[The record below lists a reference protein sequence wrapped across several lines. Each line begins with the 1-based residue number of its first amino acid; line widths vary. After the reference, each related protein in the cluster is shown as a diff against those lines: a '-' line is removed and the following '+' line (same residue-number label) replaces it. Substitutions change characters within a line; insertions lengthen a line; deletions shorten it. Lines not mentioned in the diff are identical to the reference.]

1 MMNTPAQASQIVASD
16 TPDAS
21 SSEADVQLLYEH
33 QVMTPEDNPGED
45 VRAREVAASPRI
57 VGGLG
62 ESASTPVI
70 QTPAFSEVYQ
80 RAGIR
85 PPAHGFTILKI
96 ADMVSSNYLRDLSK
110 EGKRAAILMALEA
123 SNVQI
128 QDVIEDGA
136 QRDLALNEYEA
147 QQQKMFQ
154 DFKARKQQR
163 NQEIQAEIER
173 LTEACRATI
182 QANEKE
188 IADEKARLDE
198 WRAKKREEERRMR
211 SAASHFVPNGNTNG
225 NAEAASAEPDP
236 GAPSAQR
243 QPSEMPAAPAPASTK
258 AAEAR
263 TPAAKGGDR
272 RLSLWKR

>member
-1 MMNTPAQASQIVASD
+1 MMNTPAQGSQIAASAA
-16 TPDAS
+16 AS
-21 SSEADVQLLYEH
+21 SEDDVQMLYEH
-33 QVMTPEDNPGED
+33 PVMAPERNPVED
-45 VRAREVAASPRI
+45 LREREVAASPRLA
-57 VGGLG
+57 GGPG
-62 ESASTPVI
+62 ESGSTPVI
-70 QTPAFSEVYQ
+70 QTQTFSEVYQ

-85 PPAHGFTILKI
+85 APAHGFTILKI
-96 ADMVSSNYLRDLSK
+96 ADMVSSNYLRDLSR

-136 QRDLALNEYEA
+136 QRDLALNEYET
-147 QQQKMFQ
+147 QQQKTFQ

-198 WRAKKREEERRMR
+198 WRTKKREEERRMR
-211 SAASHFVPNGNTNG
+211 SAAAHFVPNGNTNG
-225 NAEAASAEPDP
+225 NAEVTSAEVEP
-236 GAPSAQR
+236 GPPSQR
-243 QPSEMPAAPAPASTK
+243 PPSEMPLAAPASAKT
-258 AAEAR
+258 AEVR
-263 TPAAKGGDR
+263 TPAKGGDK

>member
-1 MMNTPAQASQIVASD
+1 MMNTPAQGSPISTSA
-16 TPDAS
+16 AS
-21 SSEADVQLLYEH
+21 SSEDDVQMLYEH
-33 QVMTPEDNPGED
+33 PIMAPEGTPAEDLRE
-45 VRAREVAASPRI
+45 REREVVALPRI
-57 VGGLG
+57 VGGPG

-70 QTPAFSEVYQ
+70 QTPSFPEVYQ

-85 PPAHGFTILKI
+85 APAHGFTILKI
-96 ADMVSSNYLRDLSK
+96 ADMVSSNYLRELSR

-147 QQQKMFQ
+147 HQQKTFQ
-154 DFKARKQQR
+154 DFKARKQQQ

-173 LTEACRATI
+173 LTEAYRATI

-188 IADEKARLDE
+188 VAEEKARLDE
-198 WRAKKREEERRMR
+198 WRTKKREEERRLR
-211 SAASHFVPNGNTNG
+211 TAASHFVPNSNGNG
-225 NAEAASAEPDP
+225 NAEVVNAEPDP
-236 GAPSAQR
+236 GTPSAQR
-243 QPSEMPAAPAPASTK
+243 QPSEMSPAPVPASTK
-258 AAEAR
+258 TAEIR
-263 TPAAKGGDR
+263 PAAAKAPDK

>member
-1 MMNTPAQASQIVASD
+1 MMNTPAQASQMVAS
-16 TPDAS
+16 DAS

-33 QVMTPEDNPGED
+33 QVMAPEGNPAED
-45 VRAREVAASPRI
+45 LREREVAASPRI
-57 VGGLG
+57 VGGPG
-62 ESASTPVI
+62 ESTGTPVI

-198 WRAKKREEERRMR
+198 WRTKKREEERRMR
-211 SAASHFVPNGNTNG
+211 SAASHFVPNGNSNG

-236 GAPSAQR
+236 GAPSSQR
-243 QPSEMPAAPAPASTK
+243 QPEMPPAAAPAGTK

-263 TPAAKGGDR
+263 TPAAKGADR